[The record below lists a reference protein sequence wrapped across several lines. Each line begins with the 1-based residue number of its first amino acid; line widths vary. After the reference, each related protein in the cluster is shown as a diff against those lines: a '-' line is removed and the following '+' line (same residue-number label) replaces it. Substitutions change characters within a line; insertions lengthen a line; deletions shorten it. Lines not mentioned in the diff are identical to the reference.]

1 MSESEELEKDVDA
14 ASCPMRCYAI
24 GDRVIATR
32 DIWQEA
38 DEHSPAS
45 MYAAKGDILIVRK
58 IDMIYPVNVSH
69 EGRPDNSFGVEL
81 DEIRFA

>member
-1 MSESEELEKDVDA
+1 MQSEGKPERDSTA
-14 ASCPMRCYAI
+14 CYAI

-38 DEHSPAS
+38 NDHSPAS
-45 MYAAKGDILIVRK
+45 MYAAKGDVLIVRK
-58 IDMIYPVNVSH
+58 VEMIYPVNVSH
-69 EGRPDNSFGVEL
+69 EDRLDSSFGVEF

>member
-1 MSESEELEKDVDA
+1 MNKIENA
-14 ASCPMRCYAI
+14 ASPASRPSRCYAI

-38 DEHSPAS
+38 DDHSPAS
-45 MYAAKGDILIVRK
+45 KYAARGDVLIVRK
-58 IDMIYPVNVSH
+58 VDLIYPVNVSH
-69 EGRPDNSFGVEL
+69 EDRLDNSFGVEL